1 MWSTSP
7 LNMFNVKYFLL
18 DYLISFSEV
27 FFFFFCILNK
37 VMVST
42 LWQTTRFYYK
52 QHYST
57 QDMAEINKK

>member
-27 FFFFFCILNK
+27 FFFFCILNK

>member
-18 DYLISFSEV
+18 DYLISFPK
-27 FFFFFCILNK
+27 FFFCILNK
-37 VMVST
+37 VMVSS